1 MITDGLV
8 RFGTQSTPERHTS
21 SRYDAR
27 VERKR
32 LHIRLTAQQMRL
44 VDKYCKKFQMDRSAV
59 LGLAIVRLDQVES
72 VLEGGLV
79 AQKLGGKP
87 QT

>member
-1 MITDGLV
+1 
-8 RFGTQSTPERHTS
+8 
-21 SRYDAR
+21 
-27 VERKR
+27 
-32 LHIRLTAQQMRL
+32 MRL